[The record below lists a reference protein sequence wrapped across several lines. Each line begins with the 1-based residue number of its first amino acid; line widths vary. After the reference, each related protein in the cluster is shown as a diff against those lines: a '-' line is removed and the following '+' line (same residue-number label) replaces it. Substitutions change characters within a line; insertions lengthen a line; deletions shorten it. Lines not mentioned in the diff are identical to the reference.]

1 MFNVRIASIETP
13 KIRNVIAECSS
24 DKGAY
29 FLWLMIISASTEK
42 GEKMSIIL
50 KGIDLPTN
58 GETLIVGIYG
68 NGLVSMEYTKPLALA
83 IEINAEA
90 IQIPKG
96 HGRLIDADLL
106 KDTVRDSVPAYTI
119 GVKIPTFGDT
129 QIMSAIDLMPTI
141 LEEE

>member
-1 MFNVRIASIETP
+1 
-13 KIRNVIAECSS
+13 
-24 DKGAY
+24 
-29 FLWLMIISASTEK
+29 
-42 GEKMSIIL
+42 MSLIL

-96 HGRLIDADLL
+96 HGRLIDGDALTGEMSKAMDMQ
-106 KDTVRDSVPAYTI
+106 DTYLPIHFKEWV
-119 GVKIPTFGDT
+119 
-129 QIMSAIDLMPTI
+129 IDNAPTI
-141 LEEE
+141 LGKERE